1 MLQEGEIYFNGERS
15 LCLNLYLENYPSIPI
30 TNEEYEEVQV
40 EGRSGNLIIN
50 KGTYPDKKIPFTF
63 TILSPQIDVD
73 FERVYE
79 WFTEIEDNRLVFGR
93 EDRCYKVKKVIFG
106 NIQKEFRTIGE
117 FDVTFLCEPF
127 SQDIDKTTHE
137 TTISGFK
144 INYSGNAPG
153 DTLIKVYG
161 SGNIQLTINGE
172 TMQIN
177 NVIDYVEI
185 DSNLLQVRNQD
196 GTSKDDDTLG
206 DFILFTKGENVIS
219 YTGAVTK
226 IVVEYTTKYKL
237 GGI

>member
-1 MLQEGEIYFNGERS
+1 MLKEGELYFNGNRS
-15 LCLNLYLENYPSIPI
+15 LNLNLFLENYPSIPI
-30 TNEEYEEVQV
+30 ANEEYEEVSV

-63 TILSPQIDVD
+63 TILSPRIEID

-79 WFTEIEDNRLVFGR
+79 WLTEIEDNRLIFGR
-93 EDRCYKVKKVIFG
+93 NDRCYKVKKVVFG

-127 SQDIDKTTHE
+127 TQDLEKIIHE
-137 TTISGFK
+137 ITATGFRIK
-144 INYSGNAPG
+144 YDGNAPG
-153 DTLIKVYG
+153 DTLIKIYG
-161 SGNIQLTINGE
+161 TGNIQLTINGE

-177 NVIDYVEI
+177 RVTNYVEI

-206 DFILFTKGENVIS
+206 DFILFEKGINTIS
-219 YTGAVTK
+219 YIGTVTK
-226 IVVEYTTKYKL
+226 IVIEFTTKYKN
-237 GGI
+237 

>member
-1 MLQEGEIYFNGERS
+1 MLQEGEIYFNGNRS
-15 LCLNLYLENYPSIPI
+15 LSLNLYLENYPSIPI

-63 TILSPQIDVD
+63 TILSPQIEID

-79 WFTEIEDNRLVFGR
+79 WLTEIEDDRLIFGR
-93 EDRCYKVKKVIFG
+93 NDRCYKIKKVILG

-127 SQDIDKTTHE
+127 TQDLSKTVHE
-137 TTISGFK
+137 ITSSGFK
-144 INYSGNAPG
+144 INYNGNAPG
-153 DTLIKVYG
+153 DTLIKIYG

-177 NVIDYVEI
+177 NVTDYVEI
-185 DSNLLQVRNQD
+185 DSDLLQVRNKD
-196 GTSKDDDTLG
+196 KTSKDDDTLG
-206 DFILFTKGENVIS
+206 DFILLEKGENTIS
-219 YTGAVTK
+219 YIGTVTK
-226 IVVEYTTKYKL
+226 IVIEYTTKYKC
-237 GGI
+237 

>member
-1 MLQEGEIYFNGERS
+1 MLKEGELYFNGNRS
-15 LCLNLYLENYPSIPI
+15 LNLNLFLENYPSIQI
-30 TNEEYEEVQV
+30 ANEEYEEQPV

-63 TILSPQIDVD
+63 TILSPRIEID

-79 WFTEIEDNRLVFGR
+79 WLTEIEDNRLVFGR

-106 NIQKEFRTIGE
+106 NIQKEFRSIGE

-127 SQDIDKTTHE
+127 TQDLTKMVHE
-137 TTISGFK
+137 VTSSGFK
-144 INYSGNAPG
+144 INYNGNAPG

-161 SGNIQLTINGE
+161 TGNVQLTINGE

-177 NVIDYVEI
+177 NVNNYVEI

-196 GTSKDDDTLG
+196 GTSKDNDTLG
-206 DFILFTKGENVIS
+206 DFILLEKGENVIS
-219 YTGAVTK
+219 YTGTVTK
-226 IVVEYTTKYKL
+226 IIIEYTTKYTC
-237 GGI
+237 

>member
-1 MLQEGEIYFNGERS
+1 MLKEGELYFNGNRS
-15 LCLNLYLENYPSIPI
+15 LNLNLFLENYPSIPI
-30 TNEEYEEVQV
+30 ANEEYEEVLV
-40 EGRSGNLIIN
+40 EGRNGKLIIN

-63 TILSPQIDVD
+63 TILSPRIEID

-79 WFTEIEDNRLVFGR
+79 WLTEIEDNRLIFGR
-93 EDRCYKVKKVIFG
+93 RDRCYKVKKVIFG
-106 NIQKEFRTIGE
+106 DIQKEFRSIGE

-127 SQDIDKTTHE
+127 LQDLDKTTNE
-137 TTISGFK
+137 ITTSGFK
-144 INYSGNAPG
+144 INYDGNAPG

-177 NVIDYVEI
+177 NVTDYVEI
-185 DSNLLQVRNQD
+185 DSDLLQVRNQD

-219 YTGAVTK
+219 YTGTVAKV
-226 IVVEYTTKYKL
+226 VVEYTTKYKC
-237 GGI
+237 